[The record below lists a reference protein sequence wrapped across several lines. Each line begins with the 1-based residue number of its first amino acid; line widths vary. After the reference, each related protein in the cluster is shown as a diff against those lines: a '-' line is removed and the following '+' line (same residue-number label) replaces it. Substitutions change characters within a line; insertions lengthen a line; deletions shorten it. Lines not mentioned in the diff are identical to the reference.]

1 MLLILTTHRPFGS
14 HFRCGCRTAGGALH
28 LPLAADSEAADSI
41 IITIGIGRRGVTG
54 SYYSGSSTFRRPL
67 FNGVRITSTISLFRT
82 LFLRLYDRCLWPLI
96 QWPTLA
102 IRRLMDEV
110 PSRADKKGTNNAEL

>member
-1 MLLILTTHRPFGS
+1 MLLILTTHRPFGR

-82 LFLRLYDRCLWPLI
+82 LFFAPLRSLPLAAD
-96 QWPTLA
+96 P
-102 IRRLMDEV
+102 V
-110 PSRADKKGTNNAEL
+110 PDVGDTATDGRGTVASR